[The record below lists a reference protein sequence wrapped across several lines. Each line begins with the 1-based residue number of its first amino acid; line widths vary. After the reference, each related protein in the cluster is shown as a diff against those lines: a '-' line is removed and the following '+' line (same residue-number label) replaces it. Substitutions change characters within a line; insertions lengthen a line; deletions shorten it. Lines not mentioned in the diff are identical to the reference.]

1 MMRANRKV
9 HKAKNIIVS
18 VALII
23 ILMVLMILFSEYS
36 STLPLRIIISVSIIE
51 YILFRILSCKVD
63 IKLKSDKPYIVREE
77 KVSVSVVI
85 NKKIGR
91 AHV

>member
-1 MMRANRKV
+1 MMRANRKI

-23 ILMVLMILFSEYS
+23 ILIVLMILFSEYS

-51 YILFRILSCKVD
+51 YILFRSGSFCQESMVKWT
-63 IKLKSDKPYIVREE
+63 
-77 KVSVSVVI
+77 
-85 NKKIGR
+85 
-91 AHV
+91 